1 MVAAFGRVVLFVAT
15 VYSGNRMKRSR
26 SYKYLLG
33 DTRTEAARLQAQARL
48 WDPVT
53 RALFDRIRIR
63 RGSRVLEIGPGQGS
77 LQLELRRRV
86 AGPVDAIEPS
96 SAFRAR
102 LHTLARRDRLGE
114 GRVWDTVLA
123 DAQLPSNHYD
133 VIFARW
139 VFLFLPNAPAHVR
152 KLAAALKP
160 GGMLAVQDYCRE
172 TFLMVPT
179 PPEWRAFVAADEA
192 FFATQGGDASIAGR
206 LPSLYREAGLDVV
219 DITPT
224 VKTGH
229 PGSPVWTWL
238 TTYFLGV
245 MDQLATLPPFNPA
258 HAQRLRQRWTAA
270 SQEKTSLMIAPAV
283 FDVVG
288 RKKISAIRRSGLQR
302 RARRP
307 RRSPAT
313 R

>member
-1 MVAAFGRVVLFVAT
+1 MT
-15 VYSGNRMKRSR
+15 TTR

-33 DTRTEAARLQAQARL
+33 DTRAEAARLRAQARL

-53 RALFDRIRIR
+53 LALFDRIDIQ
-63 RGSRVLEIGPGQGS
+63 RGSKVLEIGPGQGS
-77 LQLELRRRV
+77 LHLELRRRV
-86 AGPVDAIEPS
+86 GGPVDAIEPS
-96 SAFRAR
+96 PAFRAR
-102 LHTLARRDRLGE
+102 LHALARRDRLGE

-123 DAQLPSNHYD
+123 EAELPRNHYD

-139 VFLFLPNAPAHVR
+139 VFLFLPDPAGHVR
-152 KLAAALKP
+152 KLAEALKP
-160 GGMLAVQDYCRE
+160 GGVLAIQDYCRE

-192 FFATQGGDASIAGR
+192 FFATQGGDASIAGK
-206 LPSLYREAGLDVV
+206 LPAMYRDVGLDVI
-219 DITPT
+219 DLTPT

-245 MDQLATLPPFNPA
+245 MDQLGTLPPFSPA
-258 HAQRLRQRWTAA
+258 QARRLRQRWTDA
-270 SQEKTSLMIAPAV
+270 SADRTSLMIAPAV
-283 FDVVG
+283 VDLVG
-288 RKKISAIRRSGLQR
+288 KKKTSVTRRSGSQPR
-302 RARRP
+302 VHSR
-307 RRSPAT
+307 RRSPAI

>member
-1 MVAAFGRVVLFVAT
+1 
-15 VYSGNRMKRSR
+15 MKKSR

-33 DTRTEAARLQAQARL
+33 DTRTEAARLRAQARL

-53 RALFDRIRIR
+53 LALFDRVGIK
-63 RGSRVLEIGPGQGS
+63 RGAKVLEIGPGQGS
-77 LQLELRRRV
+77 LHLELRRRV
-86 AGPVDAIEPS
+86 GGPVDAIEPS
-96 SAFRAR
+96 APFRAR
-102 LHTLARRDRLGE
+102 LHALARRDRLGE
-114 GRVWDTVLA
+114 GRVWDSLLA
-123 DAQLPSNHYD
+123 DAELPRNHYD

-139 VFLFLPNAPAHVR
+139 VFLFLPDPAGQVR

-160 GGMLAVQDYCRE
+160 GGVLAIQDYCRE

-206 LPSLYREAGLDVV
+206 LPTMYRGARLDVI

-245 MDQLATLPPFNPA
+245 MDQLGKLPPFNPA
-258 HAQRLRQRWTAA
+258 QAARLRQRWIKA
-270 SQEKTSLMIAPAV
+270 SNDRTSLMVAPTV
-283 FDVVG
+283 VDVVG
-288 RKKISAIRRSGLQR
+288 RKKITASRRSR
-302 RARRP
+302 SRPRARR
-307 RRSPAT
+307 RR